1 MGNDEQQHAM
11 DVLSYWC
18 AVELFSP
25 QTWRD
30 NQLIALSSSRNDDH
44 RVSVAE
50 QERLPWDGIHADL
63 LIGPVD
69 NERRSYTNLYNDLQS
84 RKIYRLQTDMYARLT
99 KPFSFAE
106 DTENWLRAQAA
117 KSGLDEQTITGLLGE
132 TNRLWLE
139 VAEQPGP
146 LPAGTELTDSMVSRL
161 LQVVEKLSAKANRP
175 GSACAVYRK
184 DYDRRFARRPVHQAV
199 KPGESSEQQE
209 GVGRQNR
216 WLRHERFRIAVGLSQ
231 RVVTNALLKAAKL
244 VRELSPAEET
254 AQDEVLQEL
263 AHRQSKRAGGPSAV
277 ASLMEFC
284 VGDDGCLVPR
294 SLMLSNMPKRFPACS
309 IMRAGPIARLGGHI
323 SKYLTIRKA
332 KSNPNSIVWLGK
344 TLRTKQADR
353 CTRQVRSA
361 VMRSK
366 ASLSM

>member
-25 QTWRD
+25 QNWRD
-30 NQLIALSSSRNDDH
+30 DQLIALSFSRNGDH
-44 RVSVAE
+44 RVSVSE

-84 RKIYRLQTDMYARLT
+84 RKIYRLQTDMHARLT

-117 KSGLDEQTITGLLGE
+117 KSGLDEQTITGLLRE
-132 TNRLWLE
+132 TNQLWLE
-139 VAEQPGP
+139 VAKQPGP

-199 KPGESSEQQE
+199 KPDEDSEQQE
-209 GVGRQNR
+209 AVGRQNR

-244 VRELSPAEET
+244 VRELSPARR
-254 AQDEVLQEL
+254 LL
-263 AHRQSKRAGGPSAV
+263 RMR
-277 ASLMEFC
+277 C
-284 VGDDGCLVPR
+284 CR
-294 SLMLSNMPKRFPACS
+294 SLPIGGASAPAVLL
-309 IMRAGPIARLGGHI
+309 P
-323 SKYLTIRKA
+323 
-332 KSNPNSIVWLGK
+332 WLPSWS
-344 TLRTKQADR
+344 
-353 CTRQVRSA
+353 SA
-361 VMRSK
+361 
-366 ASLSM
+366 